1 MSICDLRIFNQGVTY
16 QCAVEEGVT
25 WETGRRKTVG
35 TLKFTVLKDEA
46 LNFQEGNPVTFRYDG
61 KIIFTGF
68 VFTKERSDNRLIK
81 VTAYDF
87 LRYFKNKDTYVY
99 TNKTAANL
107 IRMLASD
114 MSIPVGKLA
123 DTSYVIPSGVEEN
136 KELFE
141 IAQNAIDTTLQATG
155 VDHVLYADE
164 NGLNLQP
171 LGAMKLD
178 LLIDEETAE
187 TFSYST
193 SIDSET
199 YNRIK
204 LVYEDKDSGK
214 REVYIAQNSA
224 SQANWGVLQLFE
236 VLQDKTNAKQKADVY
251 LKLYNRK
258 KRSLTIKKI
267 VGEAKARAGSLIA
280 VKLNL
285 GDLAVANYMIVET
298 AKHTFNESS
307 HVMDLTLVGG
317 EFVG

>member
-1 MSICDLRIFNQGVTY
+1 MSICDLRIFNEGVTY
-16 QCAVEEGVT
+16 QCAVEEGIT

-46 LNFQEGNPVTFRYDG
+46 LNFHEGNPVAFRYNG

-68 VFTKERSDNRLIK
+68 VFAKERSDNRLIK

-99 TNKTAANL
+99 TNKTASNL

-123 DTSYVIPSGVEEN
+123 DTKCVIASGVEEN

-178 LLIDEETAE
+178 MLIDEETAE

-214 REVYIAQNSA
+214 REVYVTQDSS
-224 SQANWGVLQLFE
+224 SQARWGILQFFE
-236 VLQDKTNAKQKADVY
+236 VLQDKANAKQKADVY
-251 LKLYNRK
+251 LKMYNRK
-258 KRSLTIKKI
+258 RRKLTVKNIR
-267 VGEAKARAGSLIA
+267 GESIARAGSVIPVQLY
-280 VKLNL
+280 L
-285 GDLAVANYMIVET
+285 GDLSVANYMIVET

-307 HVMDLTLVGG
+307 HLMDLTLVGG
-317 EFVG
+317 EFVV

>member
-1 MSICDLRIFNQGVTY
+1 MTY

-46 LNFQEGNPVTFRYDG
+46 LNFHEGNPVTFRYNG
-61 KIIFTGF
+61 QIIFTGF

-81 VTAYDF
+81 VTAYDL

-99 TNKTAANL
+99 TNKTASNL

-114 MSIPVGKLA
+114 MSIPVGKIV
-123 DTSYVIPSGVEEN
+123 DTKYVIPSGVEEN

-141 IAQNAIDTTLQATG
+141 VAQNGIDTTLQATG
-155 VDHVLYADE
+155 VDHVLYANE

-171 LGAMKLD
+171 LSAMKLD
-178 LLIDEETAE
+178 LLIDDETAGS
-187 TFSYST
+187 FSYST
-193 SIDSET
+193 SIDNET

-214 REVYIAQNSA
+214 REIYIAQNS
-224 SQANWGVLQLFE
+224 STQARWGVLQLFE

-258 KRSLTIKKI
+258 KRSLTVKNI
-267 VGEAKARAGSLIA
+267 VGEAKARAGSVIP

-307 HVMDLTLVGG
+307 HLMDLTLVGG
-317 EFVG
+317 EFVA